1 MSIWNWWEIPRPI
14 IEAMISPNQLTSG
27 VNQDCLLSPTLFN
40 LFINGLIEELKKLG
54 LVKFDE
60 LILALLMFADGIA
73 LMAET
78 EQDLQCMLNVLHSWC
93 KCWLQ

>member
-1 MSIWNWWEIPRPI
+1 
-14 IEAMISPNQLTSG
+14 MISPNQLTSG

-78 EQDLQCMLNVLHSWC
+78 EQDLQCMLNALHSWC

>member
-1 MSIWNWWEIPRPI
+1 
-14 IEAMISPNQLTSG
+14 MISPNQLTSG

-73 LMAET
+73 PMAET
-78 EQDLQCMLNVLHSWC
+78 EQDLQCMLNALHSWC
-93 KCWLQ
+93 ECWLQ